1 MDATHGQAGTGRP
14 RVVVIGGGFAG
25 MAVVRQLEHVDV
37 DVLLIDRNGYNTF
50 QPLLYQVATG
60 GLNPGDVTYALRGY
74 VARFGNTAF
83 RREVVTGI
91 DTEKK
96 LVHVEA
102 DEPLAYDY
110 LVVTAGVTANY
121 FGIPGAAEH
130 SMTIYTRAGA
140 IAVRDQVLASVE
152 NAAQGREDALEPVV
166 VIVGGGPTG
175 VEMAGTLGEMRGGS
189 IAVGYPELPISRVRV
204 ILVEMLDVV
213 LGPFD
218 PKLQEYAAQALR
230 DRGVELRLRTSVKEV
245 KEHSVVIGPTEGDE
259 TEEIPVAAV
268 IWATGVTGGPVIG
281 DWNLPMAKGGRIDVG
296 ADLRVTGLPEV
307 FAAGDVAAVNGAP
320 LPQLAQP
327 AIQGGTHVAKQIE
340 HLLAGERTEE
350 FSYKNKGTMATI
362 GKADAVVEMPFP
374 KLKIKGFPAWV
385 AWVGLHIVVLTG
397 NRNRLS
403 TLVNLTMRYLPRRRM
418 ANVIMGDS

>member
-1 MDATHGQAGTGRP
+1 M
-14 RVVVIGGGFAG
+14 VVIGGGFAG
-25 MAVVRQLEHVDV
+25 MAVVRQLQHVDV

-91 DTEKK
+91 DTERK

-102 DEPLAYDY
+102 DEPLSYDY

-152 NAAQGREDALEPVV
+152 NAAQGREDAVEPVV

-218 PKLQEYAAQALR
+218 PKLQSYAAQALR
-230 DRGVELRLRTSVKEV
+230 DRGVELRLKTSVKEV
-245 KEHSVVIGPTEGDE
+245 KEHSVVIGPTDGDE

-296 ADLRVTGLPEV
+296 TDLRVTGLPEV
-307 FAAGDVAAVNGAP
+307 FAAGDVASINGAP